1 MKMPFSP
8 TPLKTHPL
16 YLLLQGEAFAG
27 LGAQEKALLY
37 SRINE
42 DNAKLSRIFKAV
54 SEDQLIFY
62 AVLSSLFFRLHTT
75 TIKSQTRMFI
85 VLQST
90 QKGFV
95 CRYL

>member
-1 MKMPFSP
+1 MQ
-8 TPLKTHPL
+8 
-16 YLLLQGEAFAG
+16 LLLMVQLEEMVV
-27 LGAQEKALLY
+27 LVLSDENALFPHT
-37 SRINE
+37 SQNP
-42 DNAKLSRIFKAV
+42 S
-54 SEDQLIFY
+54 LIPAI

-95 CRYL
+95 CCYL